1 MNNDTPS
8 QRIKRWIFSR
18 KSTFYTIFSVL
29 STSFPCILCTFAAVY
44 ESQQEVTSKSC
55 GFMLPANNKQQ
66 NKNKPK
72 NKQMNKKRQ
81 FLLSAALATFMAANA
96 QVTIHVDASNPGVKV
111 SPNLYGIFFEDINH
125 AADGGLYAEL
135 ISNRSFED
143 DDKNIPT
150 WKTSAQEGAKIQTK
164 LINKGLLNKAQG
176 KALQLTIAAKPAAT
190 ASLINEGFW
199 GINAIQGRTYKLSFW
214 AKGSYK
220 GGLKARL
227 TNAKGDKVY
236 AETALNA
243 KVGKKWTKYTAEL
256 TANANDAKAQF
267 ELVANGK
274 GTIVLDVVSLFPPTF
289 KNRENGLRPDLAQ
302 LLYNIHPKFVRFPGG
317 CYVEGQE
324 SPENAFHWEK
334 TIGPIEERPGHKNV
348 NWRYRT
354 SDGMGFDEYLQLA
367 EDLNAKPLY
376 VVNVGL
382 WHGGMTPVDSIQPWI
397 DECMNALEYANG
409 PVTSKYG
416 ALRAKNGHPEPYN
429 IEYLEIGNENNQP
442 DPAAQ
447 SDHYYERFKK
457 FKDAVL
463 AKYPKM
469 HLIGNVVAWGDDNP
483 KWHSDESV
491 ELLDEHYYRNPAWF
505 AENFNKYDNY
515 DRKGSEIYVG
525 EYAVTQGFGNMGS
538 LDAALG
544 EAVYMMGIENNSD
557 IVTMASYAPIFAN
570 LNNRMWAPD
579 MIQYTSDKVFGT
591 PSYYVQNV
599 MANNIG
605 TRVLKVNQENPYKY
619 EQTQVKPAI
628 CRVGMGTW
636 GTQVSFEDK
645 GYSDENGK
653 ALPMTLQELPTDIR
667 GQWKTEGSLI
677 KQTSNEES
685 CIRLNPG
692 EITSNGYIY
701 KVRAKKDAGNEG
713 FLIIFNYVDKNNY
726 CWLNLGG
733 WNNTQHGVESIVNG
747 AKSQIATTPGS
758 IETGKWYDI
767 ELKVVGDSIFAKLDG
782 KEVFSTKLKANTL
795 PGIFSTATLD
805 EQTGEVILKIANTS
819 TEHTT
824 AKINLQG
831 KEIKNGKL
839 IRLSA
844 KNGLEENTID
854 NPTNIYPVENYVTT
868 EKNGATVEIPASSLN
883 IIRLK

>member
-1 MNNDTPS
+1 M
-8 QRIKRWIFSR
+8 KRNKIF
-18 KSTFYTIFSVL
+18 L
-29 STSFPCILCTFAAVY
+29 
-44 ESQQEVTSKSC
+44 
-55 GFMLPANNKQQ
+55 
-66 NKNKPK
+66 
-72 NKQMNKKRQ
+72 
-81 FLLSAALATFMAANA
+81 AALLASSLAANA
-96 QVTIHVDASNPGVKV
+96 QVKINVDAANPGIKV

-143 DDKNIPT
+143 SDNAIPT
-150 WKTSAQEGAKIQTK
+150 WRTSASNGASITSQLVSKA
-164 LINKGLLNKAQG
+164 LLNNAQG
-176 KALQLTIAAKPAAT
+176 KALQITVKADKAAT

-199 GINAIQGRTYKLSFW
+199 GINAVQGRTYKLSLF
-214 AKGSYK
+214 AKGNYK

-227 TNAKGDKVY
+227 ISADGKTVY
-236 AETALNA
+236 AETTVDAA
-243 KVGKKWTKYTAEL
+243 IGKKWNKYTAEL
-256 TANANDAKAQF
+256 TANANDPKAQF
-267 ELVANGK
+267 ELVFDGK
-274 GTIVLDVVSLFPPTF
+274 GSVTLDVVSLFPPTF
-289 KNRENGLRPDLAQ
+289 MNRPNGLRPDLAQ
-302 LLYNIHPKFVRFPGG
+302 LLYNIRPKFVRFPGG

-334 TIGPIEERPGHKNV
+334 TIGPIEQRPGHKNV

-442 DPAAQ
+442 DPALQ

-463 AKYPKM
+463 AKYPNM

-483 KWHSDESV
+483 TWDSKESV

-505 AENFNKYDNY
+505 AENFNKYDTYN
-515 DRKGSEIYVG
+515 RKGSEIYVG

-538 LDAALG
+538 IDAALG

-570 LNNRMWAPD
+570 LNDRMWAPD
-579 MIQYTSDKVFGT
+579 MIQFTSDKVFGT
-591 PSYYVQNV
+591 PSYYVQNL
-599 MANNIG
+599 MANNVG
-605 TRVLKVNQENPYKY
+605 TRVLKVNQTNPYKY
-619 EQTQVKPAI
+619 GDVQVKPAV

-636 GTQVSFEDK
+636 STQVSFEDK
-645 GYSDENGK
+645 GYTDANGN
-653 ALPMTLQELPTDIR
+653 ALPMTLQELPTDVR
-667 GQWKTEGSLI
+667 GDWKVDGNII
-677 KQTSNEES
+677 KQTSNGES

-692 EITSNGYIY
+692 EITSEGYIY
-701 KVRAKKDAGNEG
+701 KVRARKDAGNEG
-713 FLIIFNYVDKNNY
+713 FLLIFNYVDDKNY

-733 WNNTQHGVESIVNG
+733 WNNTQHGIEQIVDG
-747 AKSQIATTPGS
+747 AKGQVATVSGN
-758 IETGKWYDI
+758 IETGRWYDI
-767 ELKVVGDSIFAKLDG
+767 ELKVKGDSIFASLDG
-782 KEVFSTKLKANTL
+782 KEIFASKLRANTL
-795 PGIFSTATLD
+795 PGVFSTATLD
-805 EQTGEVILKIANTS
+805 ENTGEVILKVANTS
-819 TEHTT
+819 SENTT
-824 AKINLQG
+824 AEICLQG
-831 KEIKNGKL
+831 KTISNAKL

-844 KNGLEENTID
+844 KNGKEENTID
-854 NPTNIYPVENYVTT
+854 NPTNVYPTETFVTT
-868 EKNGATVEIPASSLN
+868 STDGAVVEIPANSLN
-883 IIRLK
+883 IFRLK

>member
-1 MNNDTPS
+1 MKRNN
-8 QRIKRWIFSR
+8 
-18 KSTFYTIFSVL
+18 
-29 STSFPCILCTFAAVY
+29 IL
-44 ESQQEVTSKSC
+44 
-55 GFMLPANNKQQ
+55 L
-66 NKNKPK
+66 
-72 NKQMNKKRQ
+72 
-81 FLLSAALATFMAANA
+81 AALLASSLAANA
-96 QVTIHVDASNPGVKV
+96 QVKINVDAANPGIKV

-143 DDKNIPT
+143 SDNAIPT
-150 WKTSAQEGAKIQTK
+150 WRTSASNGASITSQLVSKA
-164 LINKGLLNKAQG
+164 LLNNAQG
-176 KALQLTIAAKPAAT
+176 KALQITVKADKAAT

-199 GINAIQGRTYKLSFW
+199 GINAVQGRTYKLSLF
-214 AKGSYK
+214 AKGNYK

-227 TNAKGDKVY
+227 ISADGKTVY
-236 AETALNA
+236 AETTVDAA
-243 KVGKKWTKYTAEL
+243 IGKKWNKYTAEL
-256 TANANDAKAQF
+256 TANANDPKAQF
-267 ELVANGK
+267 ELVFDGK
-274 GTIVLDVVSLFPPTF
+274 GTVTLDVVSLFPPTF
-289 KNRENGLRPDLAQ
+289 MNRPNGLRPDLAQ

-334 TIGPIEERPGHKNV
+334 TIGPIEQRPGHKNV

-442 DPAAQ
+442 DPALQ

-463 AKYPKM
+463 AKYPNM

-483 KWHSDESV
+483 TWDSKESV

-505 AENFNKYDNY
+505 AENFNKYDTYN
-515 DRKGSEIYVG
+515 RKGSEIYVG

-570 LNNRMWAPD
+570 LNDRMWAPD
-579 MIQYTSDKVFGT
+579 MIQFTSDKVFGT
-591 PSYYVQNV
+591 PSYYVQNL
-599 MANNIG
+599 MANNVG
-605 TRVLKVNQENPYKY
+605 TRVLKVNQTNPYKY
-619 EQTQVKPAI
+619 GDVQVKPAV
-628 CRVGMGTW
+628 CRVGMGSW
-636 GTQVSFEDK
+636 STQVSFEDK
-645 GYSDENGK
+645 GYTDANGN
-653 ALPMTLQELPTDIR
+653 ALPMTLQELPTDVR
-667 GQWKTEGSLI
+667 GDWKVDGNII
-677 KQTSNEES
+677 KQTSNGES

-692 EITSNGYIY
+692 EITSEGYIY
-701 KVRAKKDAGNEG
+701 KVRARKDAGNEG
-713 FLIIFNYVDKNNY
+713 FLLIFNYVDDKNY

-733 WNNTQHGVESIVNG
+733 WNNTQHGIEQIVDG
-747 AKSQIATTPGS
+747 AKGQVATVSGN
-758 IETGKWYDI
+758 IETGRWYDI
-767 ELKVVGDSIFAKLDG
+767 ELKVKGDSIFASLDG
-782 KEVFSTKLKANTL
+782 KEIFASKLRANTL
-795 PGIFSTATLD
+795 PGVFSTATLD
-805 EQTGEVILKIANTS
+805 ENTGEVILKVANTS
-819 TEHTT
+819 SENTT
-824 AKINLQG
+824 AEICLQG
-831 KEIKNGKL
+831 KTISNAKL

-844 KNGLEENTID
+844 KNGKEENTID
-854 NPTNIYPVENYVTT
+854 NPTNVYPTETFVTT
-868 EKNGATVEIPASSLN
+868 STDGAVVEIPANSLN
-883 IIRLK
+883 IFRLK

>member
-1 MNNDTPS
+1 M
-8 QRIKRWIFSR
+8 
-18 KSTFYTIFSVL
+18 
-29 STSFPCILCTFAAVY
+29 A
-44 ESQQEVTSKSC
+44 
-55 GFMLPANNKQQ
+55 
-66 NKNKPK
+66 
-72 NKQMNKKRQ
+72 
-81 FLLSAALATFMAANA
+81 LLASSLAANA
-96 QVTIHVDASNPGVKV
+96 QVKINVDAANPGIKV

-143 DDKNIPT
+143 SDNAIPT
-150 WKTSAQEGAKIQTK
+150 WRTSASNGASITSQLVSKA
-164 LINKGLLNKAQG
+164 LLNNAQG
-176 KALQLTIAAKPAAT
+176 KALQITVKADKAAT

-199 GINAIQGRTYKLSFW
+199 GINAVQGRTYKLSLF
-214 AKGSYK
+214 AKGNYK

-227 TNAKGDKVY
+227 ISADGKTVY
-236 AETALNA
+236 AETTVDAA
-243 KVGKKWTKYTAEL
+243 IGKKWNKYTAEL
-256 TANANDAKAQF
+256 TANANDPKAQF
-267 ELVANGK
+267 ELVFDGK
-274 GTIVLDVVSLFPPTF
+274 GTVTLDVVSLFPPTF
-289 KNRENGLRPDLAQ
+289 MNRPNGLRPDLAQ
-302 LLYNIHPKFVRFPGG
+302 LLYNIRPKFVRFPGG

-334 TIGPIEERPGHKNV
+334 TIGPIEQRPGHKNV

-442 DPAAQ
+442 DPALQ

-463 AKYPKM
+463 AKYPNM

-483 KWHSDESV
+483 TWDSKESV

-505 AENFNKYDNY
+505 AENFNKYDTYN
-515 DRKGSEIYVG
+515 RKGSEIYVG

-570 LNNRMWAPD
+570 LNDRMWAPD
-579 MIQYTSDKVFGT
+579 MIQFTSDKVFGT
-591 PSYYVQNV
+591 PSYYVQNL

-605 TRVLKVNQENPYKY
+605 TRVLKVNQTNPYKY
-619 EQTQVKPAI
+619 GDVQVKPAV

-636 GTQVSFEDK
+636 STQVSFEDK
-645 GYSDENGK
+645 GYTDANGN
-653 ALPMTLQELPTDIR
+653 ALPMTLQELPTDVR
-667 GQWKTEGSLI
+667 GTWKVDGNII
-677 KQTSNEES
+677 KQTSNGES

-692 EITSNGYIY
+692 EITSEGYIY
-701 KVRAKKDAGNEG
+701 KVRARKDAGNEG
-713 FLIIFNYVDKNNY
+713 FLLIFNYVDDKNY

-733 WNNTQHGVESIVNG
+733 WNNTQHGIEQIVDG
-747 AKSQIATTPGS
+747 AKGQVATVS
-758 IETGKWYDI
+758 RNIETGRWYDI
-767 ELKVVGDSIFAKLDG
+767 ELKVKGDSIFASLDG
-782 KEVFSTKLKANTL
+782 KEIFASKLRANTL
-795 PGIFSTATLD
+795 PGVFSTATLD
-805 EQTGEVILKIANTS
+805 ENTGEVILKVANTS
-819 TEHTT
+819 SENTT
-824 AKINLQG
+824 AEICLQG
-831 KEIKNGKL
+831 KTISNAKL

-844 KNGLEENTID
+844 KNGKEENTID
-854 NPTNIYPVENYVTT
+854 NPTNVYPTETFVTT
-868 EKNGATVEIPASSLN
+868 STDGAVVEIPANSLN
-883 IIRLK
+883 IFRLK

>member
-1 MNNDTPS
+1 MKRNN
-8 QRIKRWIFSR
+8 
-18 KSTFYTIFSVL
+18 
-29 STSFPCILCTFAAVY
+29 IL
-44 ESQQEVTSKSC
+44 
-55 GFMLPANNKQQ
+55 L
-66 NKNKPK
+66 
-72 NKQMNKKRQ
+72 
-81 FLLSAALATFMAANA
+81 AALLASSLAANA
-96 QVTIHVDASNPGVKV
+96 QVKINVDVANPGIKV

-143 DDKNIPT
+143 SDNAIPT
-150 WKTSAQEGAKIQTK
+150 WRTSASNGASITSQLVSKA
-164 LINKGLLNKAQG
+164 LLNNAQG
-176 KALQLTIAAKPAAT
+176 KALQITVKADKAAT

-199 GINAIQGRTYKLSFW
+199 GINAVQGRTYKLSLF
-214 AKGSYK
+214 AKGNYK

-227 TNAKGDKVY
+227 ISADGKTVY
-236 AETALNA
+236 AETTVDAA
-243 KVGKKWTKYTAEL
+243 IGKKWNKYTAEL
-256 TANANDAKAQF
+256 TANANDPKAQF
-267 ELVANGK
+267 ELVFDGK
-274 GTIVLDVVSLFPPTF
+274 GTVTLDVVSLFPPTF
-289 KNRENGLRPDLAQ
+289 MNRPNGLRPDLAQ
-302 LLYNIHPKFVRFPGG
+302 LLYNIRPKFVRFPGG

-334 TIGPIEERPGHKNV
+334 TIGPIEQRPGHKNV

-442 DPAAQ
+442 DPALQ

-463 AKYPKM
+463 AKYPNM

-483 KWHSDESV
+483 TWDSKESV

-505 AENFNKYDNY
+505 AENFNKYDTYN
-515 DRKGSEIYVG
+515 RKGSEIYVG

-570 LNNRMWAPD
+570 LNDRMWAPD
-579 MIQYTSDKVFGT
+579 MIQFTSDKVFGT
-591 PSYYVQNV
+591 PSYYVQNL
-599 MANNIG
+599 MANNVG
-605 TRVLKVNQENPYKY
+605 TRVLKVNQTNPYKY
-619 EQTQVKPAI
+619 GDVQVKPAV

-645 GYSDENGK
+645 GYTDANGN
-653 ALPMTLQELPTDIR
+653 ALPMTLQELPTDVR
-667 GQWKTEGSLI
+667 GTWKVDGNII
-677 KQTSNEES
+677 KQTSNGES

-692 EITSNGYIY
+692 EITSEGYIY
-701 KVRAKKDAGNEG
+701 KVRARKDAGNEG
-713 FLIIFNYVDKNNY
+713 FLLIFNYVDDKNY

-733 WNNTQHGVESIVNG
+733 WNNTQHGIEQIVDG
-747 AKSQIATTPGS
+747 AKGQVATVSGN
-758 IETGKWYDI
+758 IETGRWYDI
-767 ELKVVGDSIFAKLDG
+767 ELKVKGDSIFASLDG
-782 KEVFSTKLKANTL
+782 KEIFASKLRANTL
-795 PGIFSTATLD
+795 PGVFSTATLD
-805 EQTGEVILKIANTS
+805 ENTGEVILKVANTS
-819 TEHTT
+819 SENTT
-824 AKINLQG
+824 AEICLQG
-831 KEIKNGKL
+831 KTISNAKL

-844 KNGLEENTID
+844 KNGKEENTID
-854 NPTNIYPVENYVTT
+854 NPTNVHPTETFVTT
-868 EKNGATVEIPASSLN
+868 STDGAVVEIPANSLN
-883 IIRLK
+883 IFRLK

>member
-1 MNNDTPS
+1 MKRN
-8 QRIKRWIFSR
+8 RILI
-18 KSTFYTIFSVL
+18 
-29 STSFPCILCTFAAVY
+29 
-44 ESQQEVTSKSC
+44 
-55 GFMLPANNKQQ
+55 
-66 NKNKPK
+66 
-72 NKQMNKKRQ
+72 
-81 FLLSAALATFMAANA
+81 AALLASSLAVNA
-96 QVTIHVDASNPGVKV
+96 QVKINVDAANPGIKV

-143 DDKNIPT
+143 SDTATPT
-150 WKTSAQEGAKIQTK
+150 WRTSAAKGAAISSQLVSKA
-164 LINKGLLNKAQG
+164 LLNNAQG
-176 KALQLTIAAKPAAT
+176 KALQLTLNATPSAT

-199 GINAIQGRTYKLSFW
+199 GINSVQGRTYRLSLF

-227 TNAKGDKVY
+227 VSADGKKVY
-236 AETALNA
+236 AETAIGGSI
-243 KVGKKWTKYTAEL
+243 GKKWNKL
-256 TANANDAKAQF
+256 TAQLTATANDPKAQF
-267 ELVANGK
+267 ELVFDGK
-274 GTIVLDVVSLFPPTF
+274 GTVTLDVVSLFPPTF
-289 KNRENGLRPDLAQ
+289 KNRPNGLRPDLAQ
-302 LLYNIHPKFVRFPGG
+302 LLYNIRPKFVRFPGG

-442 DPAAQ
+442 DPALQ

-463 AKYPKM
+463 AKYPDM

-483 KWHSDESV
+483 TWDSDESV

-505 AENFNKYDNY
+505 AENFRKYDNY
-515 DRKGSEIYVG
+515 NRKGSEIYVG

-570 LNNRMWAPD
+570 LNDRMWAPD
-579 MIQYTSDKVFGT
+579 MIQFTSDKVFGT
-591 PSYYVQNV
+591 PSYYVQNI
-599 MANNIG
+599 MANNVG
-605 TRVLKVNQENPYKY
+605 THVLKVNQTNPYTY
-619 EQTQVKPAI
+619 GEALVKPAV

-636 GTQVSFEDK
+636 ATQASFQDK
-645 GYSDENGK
+645 GYTDADGN
-653 ALPMTLQELPTDIR
+653 ALPATLQELPTDVR
-667 GQWKTEGSLI
+667 GDWKVDGGVI
-677 KQTSNEES
+677 KQTSGGES

-692 EITSNGYIY
+692 EITADGYIY
-701 KVRAKKDAGNEG
+701 KVRARKDSGNEG
-713 FLIIFNYVDKNNY
+713 FLLIFNYVDDKNY

-733 WNNTQHGVESIVNG
+733 WNNTQHGIEQIVDG
-747 AKSQIATTPGS
+747 AKGQAATVSGK
-758 IETGKWYDI
+758 IETGRWYDI
-767 ELKVVGDSIFAKLDG
+767 CLKVKGDSVIASLDG
-782 KEVFSTKLKANTL
+782 KEIFATKLRANTL
-795 PGIFSTATLD
+795 PGVFSTATLD
-805 EQTGEVILKIANTS
+805 QTTGEVILKVANTS
-819 TEHTT
+819 SENTT
-824 AKINLQG
+824 AEINVQG
-831 KEIKNGKL
+831 KSISNGKL

-844 KNGLEENTID
+844 KNGKEENTID
-854 NPTNIYPVENYVTT
+854 NPTNVHPTESFVTT
-868 EKNGATVEIPASSLN
+868 SKDRVVVEIPANSLN
-883 IIRLK
+883 IFRLK

>member
-1 MNNDTPS
+1 MKPNN
-8 QRIKRWIFSR
+8 I
-18 KSTFYTIFSVL
+18 
-29 STSFPCILCTFAAVY
+29 
-44 ESQQEVTSKSC
+44 
-55 GFMLPANNKQQ
+55 
-66 NKNKPK
+66 
-72 NKQMNKKRQ
+72 
-81 FLLSAALATFMAANA
+81 LLSALLASALTANA
-96 QVTIHVDASNPGVKV
+96 QVKINVDVANPGVKV

-143 DDKNIPT
+143 SDNTIST
-150 WKTSAQEGAKIQTK
+150 WRTKSADGATISTQLVSKA
-164 LINKGLLNKAQG
+164 LLNNAQG
-176 KALQLTIAAKPAAT
+176 KALQINVAARQNAT
-190 ASLINEGFW
+190 ASLVNEGFW
-199 GINAIQGRTYKLSFW
+199 GINAVQGRTYKLSLW

-220 GGLKARL
+220 GGVKARL
-227 TNAKGDKVY
+227 VSTDGKSVY
-236 AETALNA
+236 AETAVDA
-243 KVGKKWTKYTAEL
+243 KMGKKWSKFTASL
-256 TANANDAKAQF
+256 TANANDPKAQF
-267 ELVANGK
+267 ELVFDGK
-274 GTIVLDVVSLFPPTF
+274 GTITLDVVSLFPPTF
-289 KNRENGLRPDLAQ
+289 MNRENGLRPDLAQ
-302 LLYNIHPKFVRFPGG
+302 LLYNIRPKFVRFPGG

-442 DPAAQ
+442 DPALQ

-463 AKYPKM
+463 AKYPNM

-483 KWHSDESV
+483 TWDSKESV

-505 AENFNKYDNY
+505 AENFRKYDGY
-515 DRKGSEIYVG
+515 DRKGPEIYVG

-570 LNNRMWAPD
+570 LNDRMWAPD
-579 MIQYTSDKVFGT
+579 MIQFTSDRVFGT
-591 PSYYVQNV
+591 PSYYVQNL
-599 MANNIG
+599 MANNVG
-605 TRVLKVNQENPYKY
+605 TRVLNVKQDNPYSY
-619 EQTQVKPAI
+619 GESQVKPAV

-636 GTQVSFEDK
+636 ATQASFEDK
-645 GYSDENGK
+645 GYTDAEGK
-653 ALPMTLQELPTDIR
+653 ALPMTLQELPTDIN
-667 GQWKTEGSLI
+667 GDWKVDGGII
-677 KQTSNEES
+677 KQTSNGES

-692 EITSNGYIY
+692 EITADGYIY
-701 KVRAKKDAGNEG
+701 KVRARKDSGNEG
-713 FLIIFNYVDKNNY
+713 FMLIFNYLDDKNY

-733 WNNTQHGVESIVNG
+733 WNNTQHGIEQIVGG
-747 AKSQIATTPGS
+747 AKGQAATVSGT
-758 IETGKWYDI
+758 IETGRWYDI
-767 ELKVVGDSIFAKLDG
+767 ELKVVGDSVYASLDG
-782 KEVFSTKLKANTL
+782 KQIFATKLRANTL
-795 PGIFSTATLD
+795 PGVFSTATLD
-805 EQTGEVILKIANTS
+805 ENTGEVILKVANTS
-819 TEHTT
+819 SENTT
-824 AKINLQG
+824 AEICLQG
-831 KEIKNGKL
+831 KTIKGAKL
-839 IRLSA
+839 IRLTA
-844 KNGLEENTID
+844 KNGQEENTID
-854 NPTNIYPVENYVTT
+854 NPTNVHPTETFVTT
-868 EKNGATVEIPASSLN
+868 SSDGGVVEIPANSLN
-883 IIRLK
+883 IFRLK

>member
-1 MNNDTPS
+1 MRPNN
-8 QRIKRWIFSR
+8 I
-18 KSTFYTIFSVL
+18 
-29 STSFPCILCTFAAVY
+29 
-44 ESQQEVTSKSC
+44 
-55 GFMLPANNKQQ
+55 
-66 NKNKPK
+66 
-72 NKQMNKKRQ
+72 
-81 FLLSAALATFMAANA
+81 LLSALLASALTANA
-96 QVTIHVDASNPGVKV
+96 QVKINVDVANPGVKV

-143 DDKNIPT
+143 SDNTTPT
-150 WKTSAQEGAKIQTK
+150 WRTKATDGATISTQLVSKA
-164 LINKGLLNKAQG
+164 LLNNAQG
-176 KALQLTIAAKPAAT
+176 KALQINVAARQNAT
-190 ASLINEGFW
+190 ASLVNEGFW
-199 GINAIQGRTYKLSFW
+199 GINAVQGRTYKLSLW

-220 GGLKARL
+220 GGVKARL
-227 TNAKGDKVY
+227 VSADGKSVY
-236 AETALNA
+236 AETAVDA
-243 KVGKKWTKYTAEL
+243 KMGKKWSKFTAEL
-256 TANANDAKAQF
+256 TANANDPKAQF
-267 ELVANGK
+267 ELVFDGK
-274 GTIVLDVVSLFPPTF
+274 GTVTLDVVSLFPPTF
-289 KNRENGLRPDLAQ
+289 MNRENGLRPDLAQ
-302 LLYNIHPKFVRFPGG
+302 LLYNIRPKFVRFPGG

-442 DPAAQ
+442 DPALQ

-463 AKYPKM
+463 AKYPNM

-483 KWHSDESV
+483 TWDSNESV

-505 AENFNKYDNY
+505 AENFRKYDGY
-515 DRKGSEIYVG
+515 DRKGPEIYVG

-570 LNNRMWAPD
+570 LNDRMWAPD
-579 MIQYTSDKVFGT
+579 MIQFTSDRVFGT
-591 PSYYVQNV
+591 PSYYVQNL
-599 MANNIG
+599 MANNVG
-605 TRVLKVNQENPYKY
+605 TRVLNVKQDNPYSY
-619 EQTQVKPAI
+619 GETQVKPAV

-636 GTQVSFEDK
+636 ATQASFEDK
-645 GYSDENGK
+645 GYTDAEGK
-653 ALPMTLQELPTDIR
+653 ALPMTLQQLPTDIN
-667 GQWKTEGSLI
+667 GDWKVDGGII
-677 KQTSNEES
+677 KQTSNGES

-692 EITSNGYIY
+692 EITADGYIY
-701 KVRAKKDAGNEG
+701 KVRARKDLGNEG
-713 FLIIFNYVDKNNY
+713 FMLIFNYVDDKNY

-733 WNNTQHGVESIVNG
+733 WNNTQHGIEQIVGG
-747 AKSQIATTPGS
+747 AKGQAATVSGT
-758 IETGKWYDI
+758 IETGRWYDI
-767 ELKVVGDSIFAKLDG
+767 ELKVVGDSVYASLDG
-782 KEVFSTKLKANTL
+782 KQIFATKLRANTL
-795 PGIFSTATLD
+795 PGVFSTATLD
-805 EQTGEVILKIANTS
+805 ENTGEVILKVANTS
-819 TEHTT
+819 SENTT
-824 AKINLQG
+824 AEICLQG
-831 KEIKNGKL
+831 KTIKGAKL
-839 IRLSA
+839 IRLTA
-844 KNGLEENTID
+844 KNGQEENTID
-854 NPTNIYPVENYVTT
+854 NPTNVHPTETFVTT
-868 EKNGATVEIPASSLN
+868 SSDGGVVEIPANSLN
-883 IIRLK
+883 IFRLK

>member
-1 MNNDTPS
+1 M
-8 QRIKRWIFSR
+8 KRNKIF
-18 KSTFYTIFSVL
+18 L
-29 STSFPCILCTFAAVY
+29 
-44 ESQQEVTSKSC
+44 
-55 GFMLPANNKQQ
+55 
-66 NKNKPK
+66 
-72 NKQMNKKRQ
+72 
-81 FLLSAALATFMAANA
+81 AALLASSLAANA
-96 QVTIHVDASNPGVKV
+96 QVKINVDAANPGIKV

-143 DDKNIPT
+143 SDNAIPT
-150 WKTSAQEGAKIQTK
+150 WRTSASNGASITSQLVSKA
-164 LINKGLLNKAQG
+164 LLNNAQG
-176 KALQLTIAAKPAAT
+176 KALQITVKADKAAT

-199 GINAIQGRTYKLSFW
+199 GINAVQGRTYKLSLF
-214 AKGSYK
+214 AKGNYK

-227 TNAKGDKVY
+227 ISADGKTVY
-236 AETALNA
+236 AETIVDAA
-243 KVGKKWTKYTAEL
+243 IGKKWNKYTAEL
-256 TANANDAKAQF
+256 TANANDPKAQF
-267 ELVANGK
+267 ELVFDGK
-274 GTIVLDVVSLFPPTF
+274 GTVTLDVVSLFPPTF
-289 KNRENGLRPDLAQ
+289 MNRPNGLRPDLAQ
-302 LLYNIHPKFVRFPGG
+302 LLYNIRPKFVRFPGG

-334 TIGPIEERPGHKNV
+334 TIGPIEQRPGHKNV

-442 DPAAQ
+442 DPALQ

-463 AKYPKM
+463 AKYPNM

-483 KWHSDESV
+483 TWDSKESV

-505 AENFNKYDNY
+505 AENFNKYDTYN
-515 DRKGSEIYVG
+515 RKGSEIYVG

-570 LNNRMWAPD
+570 LNDRMWAPD
-579 MIQYTSDKVFGT
+579 MIQFTSDKVFGT
-591 PSYYVQNV
+591 PSYYVQNL
-599 MANNIG
+599 MANNVG
-605 TRVLKVNQENPYKY
+605 TRVLKVNQTKPYKY
-619 EQTQVKPAI
+619 GDVQVKPAV

-645 GYSDENGK
+645 GYTDANGN
-653 ALPMTLQELPTDIR
+653 ALPMTLQELPTDVR
-667 GQWKTEGSLI
+667 GTWKVDGNII
-677 KQTSNEES
+677 KQTSNGES

-692 EITSNGYIY
+692 EITSEGYIY
-701 KVRAKKDAGNEG
+701 KVRARKDAGNEG
-713 FLIIFNYVDKNNY
+713 FLLIFNYVDDKNY

-733 WNNTQHGVESIVNG
+733 WNNTQHGIEQIVDG
-747 AKSQIATTPGS
+747 AKGQVATVSGN
-758 IETGKWYDI
+758 IETGRWYDI
-767 ELKVVGDSIFAKLDG
+767 ELKVKGDSIFASLDG
-782 KEVFSTKLKANTL
+782 KEIFATKLRANTL
-795 PGIFSTATLD
+795 PGVFSTATLD
-805 EQTGEVILKIANTS
+805 ENTGEVILKVANTS
-819 TEHTT
+819 SENTT
-824 AKINLQG
+824 AEICLQG
-831 KEIKNGKL
+831 KTISNAKL

-844 KNGLEENTID
+844 KNGKEENTID
-854 NPTNIYPVENYVTT
+854 NPTNVHPTETFVTT
-868 EKNGATVEIPASSLN
+868 STDGAVVEIPANSLN
-883 IIRLK
+883 IFRLK

>member
-1 MNNDTPS
+1 M
-8 QRIKRWIFSR
+8 KRNKIF
-18 KSTFYTIFSVL
+18 L
-29 STSFPCILCTFAAVY
+29 MA
-44 ESQQEVTSKSC
+44 
-55 GFMLPANNKQQ
+55 
-66 NKNKPK
+66 
-72 NKQMNKKRQ
+72 
-81 FLLSAALATFMAANA
+81 LLASSLAANA
-96 QVTIHVDASNPGVKV
+96 QVKINVDAANPGIKV

-143 DDKNIPT
+143 SDNAIPT
-150 WKTSAQEGAKIQTK
+150 WRTSASNGASITSQLVSKA
-164 LINKGLLNKAQG
+164 LLNNAQG
-176 KALQLTIAAKPAAT
+176 KALQITVKADKAAT

-199 GINAIQGRTYKLSFW
+199 GINAVQGRTYKLSLF
-214 AKGSYK
+214 AKGNYK

-227 TNAKGDKVY
+227 ISADDKTVY
-236 AETALNA
+236 AETTVDAA
-243 KVGKKWTKYTAEL
+243 IGKKWNKYTAEL
-256 TANANDAKAQF
+256 TANANDPKAQF
-267 ELVANGK
+267 ELVFDGK
-274 GTIVLDVVSLFPPTF
+274 GSVTLDVVSLFPPTF
-289 KNRENGLRPDLAQ
+289 MNRPNGLRPDLAQ
-302 LLYNIHPKFVRFPGG
+302 LLYNIRPKFVRFPGG

-334 TIGPIEERPGHKNV
+334 TIGPIEQRPGHKNV

-442 DPAAQ
+442 DPALQ

-463 AKYPKM
+463 AKYPNM

-483 KWHSDESV
+483 TWDSKESV

-505 AENFNKYDNY
+505 AENFNKYDTYN
-515 DRKGSEIYVG
+515 RKGSEIYVG

-570 LNNRMWAPD
+570 LNDRMWAPD
-579 MIQYTSDKVFGT
+579 MIQFTSDKVFGT
-591 PSYYVQNV
+591 PSYYVQNL
-599 MANNIG
+599 MANNVG
-605 TRVLKVNQENPYKY
+605 TRVLKVNQTNPYKY
-619 EQTQVKPAI
+619 GDVQVKPAV

-645 GYSDENGK
+645 GYTDANGN
-653 ALPMTLQELPTDIR
+653 ALPMTLQELPTDVR
-667 GQWKTEGSLI
+667 GDWKVDGNII
-677 KQTSNEES
+677 KQTSNGES

-692 EITSNGYIY
+692 EITSEGYIY
-701 KVRAKKDAGNEG
+701 KVRARKDAGNEG
-713 FLIIFNYVDKNNY
+713 FLLIFNYVDDKNY

-733 WNNTQHGVESIVNG
+733 WNNTQHGIEQIVDG
-747 AKSQIATTPGS
+747 AKGQVATVSGN
-758 IETGKWYDI
+758 IETGRWYDI
-767 ELKVVGDSIFAKLDG
+767 ELKVKGDSIFASLDG
-782 KEVFSTKLKANTL
+782 KEIFATKLRANTL
-795 PGIFSTATLD
+795 PGVFSTATLD
-805 EQTGEVILKIANTS
+805 ENTGEVILKVANTS
-819 TEHTT
+819 SENTT
-824 AKINLQG
+824 AEICLQG
-831 KEIKNGKL
+831 KTISNAKL

-844 KNGLEENTID
+844 KNGKEENTID
-854 NPTNIYPVENYVTT
+854 NPTNVYPTETFVTT
-868 EKNGATVEIPASSLN
+868 STDGAVVEIPANSLN
-883 IIRLK
+883 IFRLK

>member
-1 MNNDTPS
+1 M
-8 QRIKRWIFSR
+8 KRNKIF
-18 KSTFYTIFSVL
+18 L
-29 STSFPCILCTFAAVY
+29 MA
-44 ESQQEVTSKSC
+44 
-55 GFMLPANNKQQ
+55 
-66 NKNKPK
+66 
-72 NKQMNKKRQ
+72 
-81 FLLSAALATFMAANA
+81 LLASSLAANA
-96 QVTIHVDASNPGVKV
+96 QVKINVDAANPGIKV
-111 SPNLYGIFFEDINH
+111 SPNLYGVFFEDINH

-143 DDKNIPT
+143 SDNAIPT
-150 WKTSAQEGAKIQTK
+150 WRTSASNGASITSQLVSKA
-164 LINKGLLNKAQG
+164 LLNNAQG
-176 KALQLTIAAKPAAT
+176 KALQITVKADKAAT

-199 GINAIQGRTYKLSFW
+199 GINAVQGRTYKLSLF
-214 AKGSYK
+214 AKGNYK

-227 TNAKGDKVY
+227 ISADGKTVY
-236 AETALNA
+236 AETTVDAA
-243 KVGKKWTKYTAEL
+243 IGKKWNKYTAEF
-256 TANANDAKAQF
+256 TANANDPKALF
-267 ELVANGK
+267 ELVFDGK
-274 GTIVLDVVSLFPPTF
+274 GSVTLDVVSLFPPTF
-289 KNRENGLRPDLAQ
+289 MNRPNGLRPDLAQ
-302 LLYNIHPKFVRFPGG
+302 LLYNIRPKFVRFPGG

-334 TIGPIEERPGHKNV
+334 TIGPIEQRPGHKNV

-442 DPAAQ
+442 DPALQ

-463 AKYPKM
+463 AKYPNM

-483 KWHSDESV
+483 TWDSKESV

-505 AENFNKYDNY
+505 AENFNKYDTYN
-515 DRKGSEIYVG
+515 RKGSEIYVG

-570 LNNRMWAPD
+570 LNDRMWAPD
-579 MIQYTSDKVFGT
+579 MIQFTSDKVFGT
-591 PSYYVQNV
+591 PSYYVQNL
-599 MANNIG
+599 MANNVG
-605 TRVLKVNQENPYKY
+605 TRVLKVNQTNPYKY
-619 EQTQVKPAI
+619 GDVQVKPAV

-645 GYSDENGK
+645 GYTDANGN
-653 ALPMTLQELPTDIR
+653 ALPMTLQELPTDVR
-667 GQWKTEGSLI
+667 GTWKVDGNII
-677 KQTSNEES
+677 KQTSNGES

-692 EITSNGYIY
+692 EITSEGYIY
-701 KVRAKKDAGNEG
+701 KVRARKDAGNEG
-713 FLIIFNYVDKNNY
+713 FLLIFNYVDDKNY

-733 WNNTQHGVESIVNG
+733 WNNTQHGIEQIVDG
-747 AKSQIATTPGS
+747 AKGQVATVSGN
-758 IETGKWYDI
+758 IETGRWYDI
-767 ELKVVGDSIFAKLDG
+767 ELKVKGDSIFASLDG
-782 KEVFSTKLKANTL
+782 KEIFATKLRANTL
-795 PGIFSTATLD
+795 PGVFSTATLD
-805 EQTGEVILKIANTS
+805 ENTGEVILKVANTS
-819 TEHTT
+819 CENTT
-824 AKINLQG
+824 AEICLQG
-831 KEIKNGKL
+831 KTISNAKL

-844 KNGLEENTID
+844 KNGKEENTID
-854 NPTNIYPVENYVTT
+854 NPTNVYPTETFVTT
-868 EKNGATVEIPASSLN
+868 STDGAVVEIPANSLN
-883 IIRLK
+883 IFRLK

>member
-1 MNNDTPS
+1 MKPNN
-8 QRIKRWIFSR
+8 I
-18 KSTFYTIFSVL
+18 
-29 STSFPCILCTFAAVY
+29 
-44 ESQQEVTSKSC
+44 
-55 GFMLPANNKQQ
+55 
-66 NKNKPK
+66 
-72 NKQMNKKRQ
+72 
-81 FLLSAALATFMAANA
+81 LLSALLASALTANA
-96 QVTIHVDASNPGVKV
+96 QVKINVDVANPGVKV

-143 DDKNIPT
+143 SDNTTPT
-150 WKTSAQEGAKIQTK
+150 WRTKAADGAIISTQLVSKA
-164 LINKGLLNKAQG
+164 LLNNAQG
-176 KALQLTIAAKPAAT
+176 KALQINVAARQNAT
-190 ASLINEGFW
+190 ASLVNEGFW
-199 GINAIQGRTYKLSFW
+199 GINAVQGRTYKLSLW

-220 GGLKARL
+220 GSIKARL
-227 TNAKGDKVY
+227 ISADGKSVY
-236 AETALNA
+236 AETAVDA
-243 KVGKKWTKYTAEL
+243 KMGKKWSKFTASL
-256 TANANDAKAQF
+256 TANANDPKAQF
-267 ELVANGK
+267 ELVFDGK
-274 GTIVLDVVSLFPPTF
+274 GTITLDVVSLFPPTF
-289 KNRENGLRPDLAQ
+289 MNRENGLRPDLAQ
-302 LLYNIHPKFVRFPGG
+302 LLYNIRPKFVRFPGG

-442 DPAAQ
+442 DPALQ

-463 AKYPKM
+463 AKYPNM

-483 KWHSDESV
+483 TWNSKESV

-505 AENFNKYDNY
+505 AENFRKYDGY
-515 DRKGSEIYVG
+515 DRKGPEIYVG

-570 LNNRMWAPD
+570 LNDRMWAPD
-579 MIQYTSDKVFGT
+579 MIQFTSDRVFGT
-591 PSYYVQNV
+591 PSYYVQNL
-599 MANNIG
+599 MANNVG
-605 TRVLKVNQENPYKY
+605 TRVLNVKQDNPYSY
-619 EQTQVKPAI
+619 GETQVKPAV

-636 GTQVSFEDK
+636 ATQASFEDK
-645 GYSDENGK
+645 GYTDAEGK
-653 ALPMTLQELPTDIR
+653 ALPMTLQELPTDIN
-667 GQWKTEGSLI
+667 GDWKVDGGII
-677 KQTSNEES
+677 KQTSNGES

-692 EITSNGYIY
+692 EITADGYIY
-701 KVRAKKDAGNEG
+701 KVRARKDSGNEG
-713 FLIIFNYVDKNNY
+713 FMLIFNYVDDKNY

-733 WNNTQHGVESIVNG
+733 WNNTQHGIEQIVGG
-747 AKSQIATTPGS
+747 AKGQAATVSGT
-758 IETGKWYDI
+758 IETGRWYDI
-767 ELKVVGDSIFAKLDG
+767 ELKVVGDSVYASLDG
-782 KEVFSTKLKANTL
+782 KQIFVTKLRANTL
-795 PGIFSTATLD
+795 PGVFSTATLD
-805 EQTGEVILKIANTS
+805 ENTGEVILKVANTS
-819 TEHTT
+819 SENTT
-824 AKINLQG
+824 AEICLQG
-831 KEIKNGKL
+831 KTIKGAKL
-839 IRLSA
+839 IRLTA
-844 KNGLEENTID
+844 KNGQEENTID
-854 NPTNIYPVENYVTT
+854 NPTNVHPTETFVTT
-868 EKNGATVEIPASSLN
+868 SSDGGVVEIPANSLN
-883 IIRLK
+883 IFRLK

>member
-1 MNNDTPS
+1 M
-8 QRIKRWIFSR
+8 KRNKIF
-18 KSTFYTIFSVL
+18 L
-29 STSFPCILCTFAAVY
+29 
-44 ESQQEVTSKSC
+44 
-55 GFMLPANNKQQ
+55 
-66 NKNKPK
+66 
-72 NKQMNKKRQ
+72 
-81 FLLSAALATFMAANA
+81 AALLASSLAANA
-96 QVTIHVDASNPGVKV
+96 QVKINVDAANPGIKV

-143 DDKNIPT
+143 SDNAIPT
-150 WKTSAQEGAKIQTK
+150 WRTSASNGASITSQLVSKA
-164 LINKGLLNKAQG
+164 LLNNAQG
-176 KALQLTIAAKPAAT
+176 KALQITVKADKAAT

-199 GINAIQGRTYKLSFW
+199 GINAVQGRTYKLSLF
-214 AKGSYK
+214 AKGNYK

-227 TNAKGDKVY
+227 ISADGKTVY
-236 AETALNA
+236 AETTVDAA
-243 KVGKKWTKYTAEL
+243 IGKKWNKYTAEL
-256 TANANDAKAQF
+256 TANANDPKAQF
-267 ELVANGK
+267 ELVFDGK
-274 GTIVLDVVSLFPPTF
+274 GSVTLDVVSLFPPTF
-289 KNRENGLRPDLAQ
+289 MNRPNGLRPDLAQ
-302 LLYNIHPKFVRFPGG
+302 LLYNIRPKFVRFPGG

-334 TIGPIEERPGHKNV
+334 TIGPIEQRPGHKNV

-442 DPAAQ
+442 DPALQ

-463 AKYPKM
+463 AKYPNM

-483 KWHSDESV
+483 TWDSKESV

-505 AENFNKYDNY
+505 AENFNKYDTYN
-515 DRKGSEIYVG
+515 RKGSEIYVG

-570 LNNRMWAPD
+570 LNDRMWAPD
-579 MIQYTSDKVFGT
+579 MIQFTSDKVFGT
-591 PSYYVQNV
+591 PSYYVQNL
-599 MANNIG
+599 MANNVG
-605 TRVLKVNQENPYKY
+605 TRVLKVNQTNPYKY
-619 EQTQVKPAI
+619 GDVQVKPAV

-636 GTQVSFEDK
+636 STQVSFEDK
-645 GYSDENGK
+645 GYTDANGN
-653 ALPMTLQELPTDIR
+653 ALPMTLQELPTDVR
-667 GQWKTEGSLI
+667 GTWKVDGNII
-677 KQTSNEES
+677 KQTSNGES

-692 EITSNGYIY
+692 EITSEGYIY
-701 KVRAKKDAGNEG
+701 KVRARKDAGNEG
-713 FLIIFNYVDKNNY
+713 FLLIFNYVDDKNY

-733 WNNTQHGVESIVNG
+733 WNNTQHGIEQIVDG
-747 AKSQIATTPGS
+747 AKGQVATVSGN
-758 IETGKWYDI
+758 IETGRWYDI
-767 ELKVVGDSIFAKLDG
+767 ELKVKGDSIFASLDG
-782 KEVFSTKLKANTL
+782 KEIFATKLRANTL
-795 PGIFSTATLD
+795 PGVFSTATLD
-805 EQTGEVILKIANTS
+805 ENTGEVILKVANTS
-819 TEHTT
+819 SENTT
-824 AKINLQG
+824 AEICLQG
-831 KEIKNGKL
+831 KTISNAKL

-844 KNGLEENTID
+844 KNGKEENTID
-854 NPTNIYPVENYVTT
+854 NPTNVYPTETFVTT
-868 EKNGATVEIPASSLN
+868 STDGAVVEIPANSLN
-883 IIRLK
+883 IFRLK

>member
-1 MNNDTPS
+1 MKRNN
-8 QRIKRWIFSR
+8 IF
-18 KSTFYTIFSVL
+18 L
-29 STSFPCILCTFAAVY
+29 
-44 ESQQEVTSKSC
+44 
-55 GFMLPANNKQQ
+55 
-66 NKNKPK
+66 
-72 NKQMNKKRQ
+72 
-81 FLLSAALATFMAANA
+81 AALLASSLAANA
-96 QVTIHVDASNPGVKV
+96 QVKITVDAANPGIKV

-143 DDKNIPT
+143 SDNAIPT
-150 WKTSAQEGAKIQTK
+150 WRTSASNGASITSQLVSKA
-164 LINKGLLNKAQG
+164 LLNNAQG
-176 KALQLTIAAKPAAT
+176 KALQITVKADKAAT

-199 GINAIQGRTYKLSFW
+199 GINAVQGRTYKLSLF
-214 AKGSYK
+214 AKGNYK

-227 TNAKGDKVY
+227 ISADGKTVY
-236 AETALNA
+236 AETTVDAA
-243 KVGKKWTKYTAEL
+243 IGKKWNKYTAEL
-256 TANANDAKAQF
+256 TANANDPKAQF
-267 ELVANGK
+267 ELVFDGK
-274 GTIVLDVVSLFPPTF
+274 GTVTLDVVSLFPPTF
-289 KNRENGLRPDLAQ
+289 MNRPNGLRPDLAQ
-302 LLYNIHPKFVRFPGG
+302 LLYNIRPKFVRFPGG

-334 TIGPIEERPGHKNV
+334 TIGPIEQRPGHKNV

-442 DPAAQ
+442 DPALQ

-463 AKYPKM
+463 AKYPNM

-483 KWHSDESV
+483 TWDSKESV

-505 AENFNKYDNY
+505 AENFNKYDTYN
-515 DRKGSEIYVG
+515 RKGSEIYVG

-570 LNNRMWAPD
+570 LNDRMWAPD
-579 MIQYTSDKVFGT
+579 MIQFTSDKVFGT
-591 PSYYVQNV
+591 PSYYVQNL
-599 MANNIG
+599 MANNVG
-605 TRVLKVNQENPYKY
+605 TRVLKVNQTNPYKY
-619 EQTQVKPAI
+619 GDVQVKPAV

-645 GYSDENGK
+645 GYTDANGN
-653 ALPMTLQELPTDIR
+653 ALPMTLQELPTDVR
-667 GQWKTEGSLI
+667 GDWKVDGNII
-677 KQTSNEES
+677 KQTSNGES

-692 EITSNGYIY
+692 EITSEGYIY
-701 KVRAKKDAGNEG
+701 KVRARKDAGNEG
-713 FLIIFNYVDKNNY
+713 FLLIFNYVDNKNY

-733 WNNTQHGVESIVNG
+733 WNNTQHGIEQIVDG
-747 AKSQIATTPGS
+747 AKGQVATVSGN
-758 IETGKWYDI
+758 IETGRWYDI
-767 ELKVVGDSIFAKLDG
+767 ELKVKGDSIFASLDG
-782 KEVFSTKLKANTL
+782 KEIFASKLRANTL
-795 PGIFSTATLD
+795 PGVFSTATLD
-805 EQTGEVILKIANTS
+805 ENTGEVILKVANTS
-819 TEHTT
+819 SENTT
-824 AKINLQG
+824 AEICLQG
-831 KEIKNGKL
+831 KTISNAKL

-844 KNGLEENTID
+844 KNGKEENTID
-854 NPTNIYPVENYVTT
+854 NPTNVYPTETFVTT
-868 EKNGATVEIPASSLN
+868 STDGAVVEIPANSLN
-883 IIRLK
+883 IFRLK

>member
-1 MNNDTPS
+1 M
-8 QRIKRWIFSR
+8 
-18 KSTFYTIFSVL
+18 
-29 STSFPCILCTFAAVY
+29 A
-44 ESQQEVTSKSC
+44 
-55 GFMLPANNKQQ
+55 
-66 NKNKPK
+66 
-72 NKQMNKKRQ
+72 
-81 FLLSAALATFMAANA
+81 LLASSLAANA
-96 QVTIHVDASNPGVKV
+96 QVKINVDAANPGIKV

-143 DDKNIPT
+143 SDNAIPT
-150 WKTSAQEGAKIQTK
+150 WRTSASNGASITSQLVSKA
-164 LINKGLLNKAQG
+164 LLNNAQG
-176 KALQLTIAAKPAAT
+176 KALQITVKADKAAT

-199 GINAIQGRTYKLSFW
+199 GINAVQGRTYKLSLF
-214 AKGSYK
+214 AKGNYK

-227 TNAKGDKVY
+227 ISADGKTVY
-236 AETALNA
+236 AETTVDAA
-243 KVGKKWTKYTAEL
+243 IGKKWNKYTAEF
-256 TANANDAKAQF
+256 TANANDPKAQF
-267 ELVANGK
+267 ELVFDGK
-274 GTIVLDVVSLFPPTF
+274 GSVTLDVVSLFPPTF
-289 KNRENGLRPDLAQ
+289 MNRPNGLRPDLAQ
-302 LLYNIHPKFVRFPGG
+302 LLYNIRPKFVRFPGG

-334 TIGPIEERPGHKNV
+334 TIGPIEQRPGHKNV

-442 DPAAQ
+442 DPALQ

-463 AKYPKM
+463 AKYPNM

-483 KWHSDESV
+483 TWDSKESV

-505 AENFNKYDNY
+505 AENFNKYDTYN
-515 DRKGSEIYVG
+515 RKGSEIYVG

-570 LNNRMWAPD
+570 LNDRMWAPD
-579 MIQYTSDKVFGT
+579 MIQFTSDKVFGT
-591 PSYYVQNV
+591 PSYYVQNL
-599 MANNIG
+599 MANNVG
-605 TRVLKVNQENPYKY
+605 TRVLKVNQTNPYKY
-619 EQTQVKPAI
+619 GDVQVKPAV

-645 GYSDENGK
+645 GYTDANGN
-653 ALPMTLQELPTDIR
+653 ALPMTLQELPTDVR
-667 GQWKTEGSLI
+667 GDWKVDGNII
-677 KQTSNEES
+677 KQTSNGES

-692 EITSNGYIY
+692 EITSEGYIY
-701 KVRAKKDAGNEG
+701 KVRARKDAGNEG
-713 FLIIFNYVDKNNY
+713 FLLIFNYVDDKNY

-733 WNNTQHGVESIVNG
+733 WNNTQHGIEQIVDG
-747 AKSQIATTPGS
+747 AKGQVATVSGN
-758 IETGKWYDI
+758 IETGRWYDI
-767 ELKVVGDSIFAKLDG
+767 ELKVKGDSIFASLDG
-782 KEVFSTKLKANTL
+782 KEIFASKLRANTL
-795 PGIFSTATLD
+795 PGVFSTATLD
-805 EQTGEVILKIANTS
+805 ENTGEVILKVANTS
-819 TEHTT
+819 SENTT
-824 AKINLQG
+824 AEICLQG
-831 KEIKNGKL
+831 KTISNAKL

-844 KNGLEENTID
+844 KNGKEENTID
-854 NPTNIYPVENYVTT
+854 NPTNVYPTETFVTT
-868 EKNGATVEIPASSLN
+868 STDGAVVEIPANSLN
-883 IIRLK
+883 IFRLK

>member
-1 MNNDTPS
+1 M
-8 QRIKRWIFSR
+8 KRNKIF
-18 KSTFYTIFSVL
+18 L
-29 STSFPCILCTFAAVY
+29 
-44 ESQQEVTSKSC
+44 
-55 GFMLPANNKQQ
+55 
-66 NKNKPK
+66 
-72 NKQMNKKRQ
+72 
-81 FLLSAALATFMAANA
+81 AALLASSLAANA
-96 QVTIHVDASNPGVKV
+96 QVKINVDAANPGIKV

-143 DDKNIPT
+143 SDNSIPT
-150 WKTSAQEGAKIQTK
+150 WRTSASNGASITSQLVSKA
-164 LINKGLLNKAQG
+164 LLNNAQG
-176 KALQLTIAAKPAAT
+176 KALQITVKADKAAT

-199 GINAIQGRTYKLSFW
+199 GINAVQGRTYKLSLF
-214 AKGSYK
+214 AKGNYK

-227 TNAKGDKVY
+227 ISADGKTVY
-236 AETALNA
+236 AETTVDAA
-243 KVGKKWTKYTAEL
+243 IGKKWNKYTAEL
-256 TANANDAKAQF
+256 TANANDHKAQF
-267 ELVANGK
+267 ELVFDGK
-274 GTIVLDVVSLFPPTF
+274 GTVTLDVVSLFPPTF
-289 KNRENGLRPDLAQ
+289 MNRPNGLRPDLAQ
-302 LLYNIHPKFVRFPGG
+302 LLYNIRPKFVRFPGG

-334 TIGPIEERPGHKNV
+334 TIGPIEQRPGHKNV

-442 DPAAQ
+442 DPALQ

-463 AKYPKM
+463 AKYPNM

-483 KWHSDESV
+483 TWDSKESV

-505 AENFNKYDNY
+505 AENFNKYDTYN
-515 DRKGSEIYVG
+515 RKGSEIYVG

-570 LNNRMWAPD
+570 LNDRMWAPD
-579 MIQYTSDKVFGT
+579 MIQFTSDKVFGT
-591 PSYYVQNV
+591 PSYYVQNL
-599 MANNIG
+599 MANNVG
-605 TRVLKVNQENPYKY
+605 TRVLKVNQTNPYKY
-619 EQTQVKPAI
+619 GDVQVKPAV

-645 GYSDENGK
+645 GYTDANGN
-653 ALPMTLQELPTDIR
+653 ALPMTLQELPTDVR
-667 GQWKTEGSLI
+667 GDWKVDGNII
-677 KQTSNEES
+677 KQTSNGES

-692 EITSNGYIY
+692 EITSEGYIY
-701 KVRAKKDAGNEG
+701 KVRARKDAGNEG
-713 FLIIFNYVDKNNY
+713 FLLIFNYVDDKNY

-733 WNNTQHGVESIVNG
+733 WNNTQHGIEQIVDG
-747 AKSQIATTPGS
+747 AKGQVATVSGN
-758 IETGKWYDI
+758 IETGRWYDI
-767 ELKVVGDSIFAKLDG
+767 ELKVKGDSIFASLDG
-782 KEVFSTKLKANTL
+782 KEIFATKLRANTL
-795 PGIFSTATLD
+795 PGVFSTATLD
-805 EQTGEVILKIANTS
+805 ENTGEVILKVANTS
-819 TEHTT
+819 CENTT
-824 AKINLQG
+824 AEICLQG
-831 KEIKNGKL
+831 KTISNAKL

-844 KNGLEENTID
+844 KNGKEENTID
-854 NPTNIYPVENYVTT
+854 NPTNVHPTETFVTT
-868 EKNGATVEIPASSLN
+868 STDGAVVEIPANSLN
-883 IIRLK
+883 IFRLK

>member
-1 MNNDTPS
+1 MKRNN
-8 QRIKRWIFSR
+8 
-18 KSTFYTIFSVL
+18 
-29 STSFPCILCTFAAVY
+29 IL
-44 ESQQEVTSKSC
+44 
-55 GFMLPANNKQQ
+55 L
-66 NKNKPK
+66 
-72 NKQMNKKRQ
+72 
-81 FLLSAALATFMAANA
+81 AALLASSLAANA
-96 QVTIHVDASNPGVKV
+96 QVKINVDAANPGIKV

-143 DDKNIPT
+143 SDKAIPT
-150 WKTSAQEGAKIQTK
+150 WRTSASNGASITSQLVSKA
-164 LINKGLLNKAQG
+164 LLNNAQG
-176 KALQLTIAAKPAAT
+176 KALQITVKADKAAT

-199 GINAIQGRTYKLSFW
+199 GINAVQGRTYKLSLF
-214 AKGSYK
+214 AKGNYK

-227 TNAKGDKVY
+227 ISADGRTVY
-236 AETALNA
+236 AETTVDAA
-243 KVGKKWTKYTAEL
+243 IGKKWNKYTAEL
-256 TANANDAKAQF
+256 TVNANDPKAQF
-267 ELVANGK
+267 ELVFDGK
-274 GTIVLDVVSLFPPTF
+274 GTVTLDVVSLFPPTF
-289 KNRENGLRPDLAQ
+289 MNRPNGLRPDLAQ
-302 LLYNIHPKFVRFPGG
+302 LLYNIRPKFVRFPGG

-334 TIGPIEERPGHKNV
+334 TIGPIEQRPGHKNV

-442 DPAAQ
+442 DPALQ

-463 AKYPKM
+463 AKYPNM

-483 KWHSDESV
+483 TWDSKESV

-505 AENFNKYDNY
+505 AENFNKYDTYN
-515 DRKGSEIYVG
+515 RKGSEIYVG

-570 LNNRMWAPD
+570 LNDRMWAPD
-579 MIQYTSDKVFGT
+579 MIQFTSDKVFGT
-591 PSYYVQNV
+591 PSYYVQNL
-599 MANNIG
+599 MANNVG
-605 TRVLKVNQENPYKY
+605 TRVLKVNQTNPYKY
-619 EQTQVKPAI
+619 GDVQVKPAV

-645 GYSDENGK
+645 GYTDANGN
-653 ALPMTLQELPTDIR
+653 ALPMTLQELPTDVR
-667 GQWKTEGSLI
+667 GTWKVDGNII
-677 KQTSNEES
+677 KQTSNGES

-692 EITSNGYIY
+692 EITSEGYIY
-701 KVRAKKDAGNEG
+701 KVRARKDAGNEG
-713 FLIIFNYVDKNNY
+713 FLLIFNYVDDKNY

-733 WNNTQHGVESIVNG
+733 WNNTQHGIEQIVDG
-747 AKSQIATTPGS
+747 AKGQVATVSGN
-758 IETGKWYDI
+758 IETGRWYDI
-767 ELKVVGDSIFAKLDG
+767 ELKVKGDSIFASLDG
-782 KEVFSTKLKANTL
+782 KEIFASKLRANTL
-795 PGIFSTATLD
+795 PGVFSTATLD
-805 EQTGEVILKIANTS
+805 ENTGEVILKVANTS
-819 TEHTT
+819 SENTT
-824 AKINLQG
+824 AEICLQG
-831 KEIKNGKL
+831 KTISNAKL

-844 KNGLEENTID
+844 KNGKEENTID
-854 NPTNIYPVENYVTT
+854 NPTNVYPTETFVTT
-868 EKNGATVEIPASSLN
+868 STDGAVVEIPANSLN
-883 IIRLK
+883 IFRLK

>member
-1 MNNDTPS
+1 MKRNN
-8 QRIKRWIFSR
+8 
-18 KSTFYTIFSVL
+18 
-29 STSFPCILCTFAAVY
+29 IL
-44 ESQQEVTSKSC
+44 
-55 GFMLPANNKQQ
+55 L
-66 NKNKPK
+66 
-72 NKQMNKKRQ
+72 
-81 FLLSAALATFMAANA
+81 AALLASSLAANA
-96 QVTIHVDASNPGVKV
+96 QVKINVDAANPGIKV

-143 DDKNIPT
+143 SDNAIPT
-150 WKTSAQEGAKIQTK
+150 WRTSASNGASITSQLVSKA
-164 LINKGLLNKAQG
+164 LLNNAQG
-176 KALQLTIAAKPAAT
+176 KALQITVKTDKAAT

-199 GINAIQGRTYKLSFW
+199 GINAVQGRTYKLSLF
-214 AKGSYK
+214 AKGNYK

-227 TNAKGDKVY
+227 ISADGKTVY
-236 AETALNA
+236 AETTVDAA
-243 KVGKKWTKYTAEL
+243 IGKKWNKYTAEL
-256 TANANDAKAQF
+256 TANANDPKAQF
-267 ELVANGK
+267 ELVFDGK
-274 GTIVLDVVSLFPPTF
+274 GTVTLDVVSLFPPTF
-289 KNRENGLRPDLAQ
+289 MNRPNGLRPDLAQ
-302 LLYNIHPKFVRFPGG
+302 LLYNIRPKFVRFPGG

-334 TIGPIEERPGHKNV
+334 TIGPIEQRPGHKNV

-442 DPAAQ
+442 DPALQ

-463 AKYPKM
+463 AKYPNM

-483 KWHSDESV
+483 TWDSKESV

-505 AENFNKYDNY
+505 AENFNKYDTYN
-515 DRKGSEIYVG
+515 RKGSEIYVG

-570 LNNRMWAPD
+570 LNDRMWAPD
-579 MIQYTSDKVFGT
+579 MIQFTSDKVFGT
-591 PSYYVQNV
+591 PSYYVQNL

-605 TRVLKVNQENPYKY
+605 TRVLKVNQTNPYKY
-619 EQTQVKPAI
+619 GDVQVKPAV

-645 GYSDENGK
+645 GYTDANGN
-653 ALPMTLQELPTDIR
+653 ALPMTLQELPTDVR
-667 GQWKTEGSLI
+667 GDWKVDGNII
-677 KQTSNEES
+677 KQTSNGES

-692 EITSNGYIY
+692 EITSEGYIY
-701 KVRAKKDAGNEG
+701 KVRARKDAGNEG
-713 FLIIFNYVDKNNY
+713 FLLIFNYVDNKNY

-733 WNNTQHGVESIVNG
+733 WNNTQHGIEQIVDG
-747 AKSQIATTPGS
+747 AKGQVATVSGN
-758 IETGKWYDI
+758 IETGRWYDI
-767 ELKVVGDSIFAKLDG
+767 ELKVKGDSIFASLDG
-782 KEVFSTKLKANTL
+782 KEIFATKLRANTL
-795 PGIFSTATLD
+795 PGVFSTATLD
-805 EQTGEVILKIANTS
+805 ENTGEVILKVANTS
-819 TEHTT
+819 SENTT
-824 AKINLQG
+824 AEICLQG
-831 KEIKNGKL
+831 KTISNAKL

-844 KNGLEENTID
+844 KNGKEENTID
-854 NPTNIYPVENYVTT
+854 NPTNVYPIETFVTT
-868 EKNGATVEIPASSLN
+868 STDGAVVEIPANSLN
-883 IIRLK
+883 IFRLK

>member
-1 MNNDTPS
+1 MKRNN
-8 QRIKRWIFSR
+8 
-18 KSTFYTIFSVL
+18 
-29 STSFPCILCTFAAVY
+29 IL
-44 ESQQEVTSKSC
+44 
-55 GFMLPANNKQQ
+55 L
-66 NKNKPK
+66 
-72 NKQMNKKRQ
+72 
-81 FLLSAALATFMAANA
+81 AALLASSLAANA
-96 QVTIHVDASNPGVKV
+96 QVKINVDAANPGIKV

-143 DDKNIPT
+143 SDNAIPT
-150 WKTSAQEGAKIQTK
+150 WRTSASNGASITSQLVSKA
-164 LINKGLLNKAQG
+164 LLNNAQG
-176 KALQLTIAAKPAAT
+176 KALQITVKADKAAT

-199 GINAIQGRTYKLSFW
+199 GINAVQGRTYKLSLF
-214 AKGSYK
+214 AKGNYK

-227 TNAKGDKVY
+227 ISADGKTVY
-236 AETALNA
+236 AETTVDAA
-243 KVGKKWTKYTAEL
+243 IGKKWNKYTAEL
-256 TANANDAKAQF
+256 TVNANDPKAQF
-267 ELVANGK
+267 ELVFDGK
-274 GTIVLDVVSLFPPTF
+274 GTVTLDVVSLFPPTF
-289 KNRENGLRPDLAQ
+289 MNRPNGLRPDLAQ
-302 LLYNIHPKFVRFPGG
+302 LLYNIRPKFVRFPGG

-334 TIGPIEERPGHKNV
+334 TIGPIEQRPGHKNV

-442 DPAAQ
+442 DPALQ

-463 AKYPKM
+463 AKYPNM

-483 KWHSDESV
+483 TWDSKESV

-505 AENFNKYDNY
+505 AENFNKYDTYN
-515 DRKGSEIYVG
+515 RKGSEIYVG

-570 LNNRMWAPD
+570 LNDRMWAPD
-579 MIQYTSDKVFGT
+579 MIQFTSDKVFGT
-591 PSYYVQNV
+591 PSYYVQNL
-599 MANNIG
+599 MANNVG
-605 TRVLKVNQENPYKY
+605 TRVLKVNQTNPYKY
-619 EQTQVKPAI
+619 GDVQVKPAV

-645 GYSDENGK
+645 GYTDANGN
-653 ALPMTLQELPTDIR
+653 ALPMTLQELPTDVR
-667 GQWKTEGSLI
+667 GTWKVDGNII
-677 KQTSNEES
+677 KQTSNGES

-692 EITSNGYIY
+692 EITSEGYIY
-701 KVRAKKDAGNEG
+701 KVRARKDAGNEG
-713 FLIIFNYVDKNNY
+713 FLLIFNYVDDKNY

-733 WNNTQHGVESIVNG
+733 WNNTQHGIEQIVDG
-747 AKSQIATTPGS
+747 AKGQVATVSGN
-758 IETGKWYDI
+758 IETGRWYDI
-767 ELKVVGDSIFAKLDG
+767 ELKVKGDSIFASLDG
-782 KEVFSTKLKANTL
+782 KEIFASKLRANTL
-795 PGIFSTATLD
+795 PGVFSTATLD
-805 EQTGEVILKIANTS
+805 ENTGEVILKVANTS
-819 TEHTT
+819 SENTT
-824 AKINLQG
+824 AEICLQG
-831 KEIKNGKL
+831 KTISNAKL

-844 KNGLEENTID
+844 KNGKEENTID
-854 NPTNIYPVENYVTT
+854 NPTNVYPTETFVTT
-868 EKNGATVEIPASSLN
+868 STDGAVVEIPANSLN
-883 IIRLK
+883 IFRLK